1 MVIGS
6 YAYFLFKRG
15 DILTRHALHRKT
27 IDAQQNQHQPSAALQ
42 QWRCFAE
49 AVSSGGLKPLQRE
62 CIARVGK
69 DNADIMVP
77 DVELYFNF
85 TGLNLFSPAQYD
97 LRLPKIHLAGLHHY
111 DQNAYSNMSGSERNG
126 GFCIVF
132 RPCGFF
138 NLFRIKSS
146 EFSND
151 CITGDYVFKGDIIYL
166 WEKLSLC
173 RDIKSMRDA
182 FESFFSG
189 QAKGYHPDSCL
200 IDQIVR
206 RMDKEGGMIR
216 VSELCDI
223 YNITPR
229 SLERHFLDETGITAR
244 EFLQIFRINR
254 AIRMLAEILD
264 ANLAALSY
272 LSGYFDQSHFIRDIR
287 KITGI
292 SPGELQASE
301 TGRKTVHNRLFIK
314 NQ

>member
-1 MVIGS
+1 MFKFREISLLSATRAGFIVDNWGQPADAMGQKIEIAEPS
-6 YAYFLFKRG
+6 DLFKPFIQYYKYVET
-15 DILTRHALHRKT
+15 DLTGIYK
-27 IDAQQNQHQPSAALQ
+27 IVP
-42 QWRCFAE
+42 
-49 AVSSGGLKPLQRE
+49 
-62 CIARVGK
+62 I
-69 DNADIMVP
+69 P

-189 QAKGYHPDSCL
+189 KAKGYHPDSCL